1 MLLMYM
7 LCICPEIYIY
17 IYNIDFVYVN
27 VFNLL
32 IKFYLF
38 LIFIKYLIN
47 EFKINIKFSR
57 QKYFANKIT
66 MLL

>member
-1 MLLMYM
+1 MYM
-7 LCICPEIYIY
+7 LCICPEIYIHT
-17 IYNIDFVYVN
+17 YNIDFVYVN

-47 EFKINIKFSR
+47 EFRKNIKFSG

-66 MLL
+66 ILL

>member
-1 MLLMYM
+1 MYM
-7 LCICPEIYIY
+7 LCICPEIYIYIY

-47 EFKINIKFSR
+47 EFRKNIKFSG

-66 MLL
+66 ILL